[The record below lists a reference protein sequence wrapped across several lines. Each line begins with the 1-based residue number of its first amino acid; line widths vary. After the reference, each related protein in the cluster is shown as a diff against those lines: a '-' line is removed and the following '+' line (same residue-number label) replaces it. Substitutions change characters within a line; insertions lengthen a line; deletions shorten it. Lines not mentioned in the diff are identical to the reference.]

1 MRNDQDGI
9 ILLEAIIGFAI
20 LGLFAGLVLQHLQF
34 TAERSGYEL
43 SRARIV
49 AESAN
54 LMERIG
60 FDIPLKDGTV
70 TGTFALVQNAT
81 WQLDIKS
88 YSEGSEPT
96 SNDLFSNLKHIQL
109 VARWPQGTAQRQVGF
124 NTLRRITR

>member
-20 LGLFAGLVLQHLQF
+20 LGLFAGIVLQHLQF

-54 LMERIG
+54 LMERVG

-70 TGTFALVQNAT
+70 TGTFALVRHAT
-81 WQLDIKS
+81 WQLDIKP
-88 YSEGSEPT
+88 YSDGIEPT
-96 SNDLFSNLKHIQL
+96 SSDPLSNVKHIQL
-109 VARWPQGTAQRQVGF
+109 VARWPQGTTQRQVGF
-124 NTLRRITR
+124 STLRRVAQ

>member
-1 MRNDQDGI
+1 MRNNQAGI

-81 WQLDIKS
+81 WQLDITS

-96 SNDLFSNLKHIQL
+96 SNHLSANLKHIQL

>member
-1 MRNDQDGI
+1 MRNNQAGI

-96 SNDLFSNLKHIQL
+96 SNHLSANLKHIQL